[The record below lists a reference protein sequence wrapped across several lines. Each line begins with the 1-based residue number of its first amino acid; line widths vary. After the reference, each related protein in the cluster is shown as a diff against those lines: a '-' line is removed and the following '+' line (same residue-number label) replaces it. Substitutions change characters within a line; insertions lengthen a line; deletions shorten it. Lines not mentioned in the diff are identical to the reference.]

1 MSLQCYCFSLLPYF
15 WKMVARILADS
26 WGANHNIV
34 CWLRLWTPSQ
44 ITLTWMSNTSTVQC
58 ISPSAYAIVD
68 MHMEVSSPLTML
80 PLFLLAMLLETIIL
94 VIARGANH
102 SIVRWLRLWIH
113 PRLLPYQCQTHVKC
127 ISPSSYVVD
136 VHMDVSWASL
146 PLLTR
151 PCFWK
156 IARILVISW
165 GANHIIVGWLRLWTH
180 SRWLPHQCKT
190 YVKCVTHFIC
200 CGCACGF
207 VLTALPLCSCWPSC
221 SWKTARPTR
230 LLVIPRGKPQHSG
243 LVEAMD
249 PIPDYSHINVK
260 HM

>member
-1 MSLQCYCFSLLPYF
+1 MLLLLSFAILLENGSKNSGWLLRGKPQHSVLVEAMDPITDNSHMNVVKHKYSTVYFTICICYCRYAYGGVLTTHH
-15 WKMVARILADS
+15 V
-26 WGANHNIV
+26 
-34 CWLRLWTPSQ
+34 TPV
-44 ITLTWMSNTSTVQC
+44 LVGN
-58 ISPSAYAIVD
+58 A
-68 MHMEVSSPLTML
+68 
-80 PLFLLAMLLETIIL
+80 ETIIL